1 MAWTGSFELVESKL
15 RPPSPRPGIVPRAAL
30 VDRLASHPAPVISVV
45 APAGYGK
52 TILLAQWAE
61 RKGRRAGWVS
71 VDRRD
76 NDPAVLLSYIAAA
89 LDRVEPLGPQVL
101 QTLAAPGVSVSASVL
116 PRFAAALSAMTQ
128 PVALV
133 LDHVEVLAN
142 VQSLDAVAEIALQ
155 LPTGS
160 QLALGSRATPRLP
173 VGLLRAQG
181 RVVEVGVDELAMD
194 RQEARA
200 SWRARVSGSPR
211 RTWPSCTGR
220 RRAGR
225 SGCTSP
231 RWLARRRDPGGA
243 PRRNSPGITG

>member
-15 RPPSPRPGIVPRAAL
+15 RPPSPRPGIVPRTAL
-30 VDRLASHPAPVISVV
+30 VDRLASHRAPVISVR
-45 APAGYGK
+45 
-52 TILLAQWAE
+52 L
-61 RKGRRAGWVS
+61 
-71 VDRRD
+71 
-76 NDPAVLLSYIAAA
+76 
-89 LDRVEPLGPQVL
+89 
-101 QTLAAPGVSVSASVL
+101 PG
-116 PRFAAALSAMTQ
+116 
-128 PVALV
+128 
-133 LDHVEVLAN
+133 
-142 VQSLDAVAEIALQ
+142 
-155 LPTGS
+155 GS
-160 QLALGSRATPRLP
+160 QLALGSRARPRLP

-181 RVVEVGVDELAMD
+181 RMVEVGVDELAMD

>member
-155 LPTGS
+155 LPAGS

-194 RQEARA
+194 PQEARA
-200 SWRARVSGSPR
+200 LLEGTGVRLVEADLAELLG
-211 RTWPSCTGR
+211 RTEGWPVGLY
-220 RRAGR
+220 
-225 SGCTSP
+225 
-231 RWLARRRDPGGA
+231 LAA
-243 PRRNSPGITG
+243 LA